1 MLVIMNRS
9 SGSVNAQNVLYWHQ
23 MTDVTQTTKR
33 AERADS
39 VANRDRI
46 LQAAREEFGAHGLD
60 AEVSDIAARAGVG
73 VGTLYRHFENRD
85 GLLTALIQAIEADM
99 GKAVQSA
106 MAAGDPGSIVR
117 ELIRSMSEICHR
129 NGALVDVLLSRRGAD
144 MERVQ
149 SAFSDLFGGMLKHG
163 IDLGAFRQDLDVS
176 VATEVIRSFFAAG
189 GPTALAADRSHPE
202 AADAFADFFLAAI
215 TA

>member
-1 MLVIMNRS
+1 MFVIMNRS
-9 SGSVNAQNVLYWHQ
+9 SGSVNAQNVLYWLQ

-85 GLLTALIQAIEADM
+85 GLLTWKIECRNER
-99 GKAVQSA
+99 QS
-106 MAAGDPGSIVR
+106 
-117 ELIRSMSEICHR
+117 
-129 NGALVDVLLSRRGAD
+129 
-144 MERVQ
+144 
-149 SAFSDLFGGMLKHG
+149 
-163 IDLGAFRQDLDVS
+163 
-176 VATEVIRSFFAAG
+176 
-189 GPTALAADRSHPE
+189 
-202 AADAFADFFLAAI
+202 
-215 TA
+215 